1 MESGLKG
8 CQSVVFE
15 HVQECLSGK
24 VSSADMI
31 AITVAAH
38 CLSRIVETQEQ
49 ELGACKV
56 GQSATRFPASDLCF
70 ASAQRQLESSETHSC
85 S

>member
-1 MESGLKG
+1 MESGLEG
-8 CQSVVFE
+8 CQSVVLE
-15 HVQECLSGK
+15 HVQECLRGK

-38 CLSRIVETQEQ
+38 CLSGIVETQEQ
-49 ELGACKV
+49 ELGACKAE
-56 GQSATRFPASDLCF
+56 QSATRFSAFNLCF
-70 ASAQRQLESSETHSC
+70 ASAQRQLGSSETHSC